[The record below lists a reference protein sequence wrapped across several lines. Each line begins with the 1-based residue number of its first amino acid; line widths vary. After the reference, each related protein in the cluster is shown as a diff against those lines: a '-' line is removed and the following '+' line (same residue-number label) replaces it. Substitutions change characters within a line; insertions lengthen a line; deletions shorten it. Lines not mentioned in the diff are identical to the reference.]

1 MVTKR
6 PMIKQ
11 TVGALYLAFNTPDE
25 KGEFDLT
32 KFEETIKSEV
42 VKTIDTTESA
52 ESTVVRAS
60 GREYTTADQ
69 ISSVE
74 QSVEVVAFDP
84 GDLARMRGDNIGKY
98 LVKSGAPAQK
108 PYFAF
113 GKVVKKVGGAVEFVW
128 YPKCKLQ
135 SNTDNIQTSEENF
148 NEQNDTIVIKAYSFD
163 DEGNKSVRINSEMK
177 NFPEG
182 LTEEQFFTKPI
193 TSDTE
198 IETLV
203 KGA

>member
-84 GDLARMRGDNIGKY
+84 GDLARMRGDNIGKN

>member
-11 TVGALYLAFNTPDE
+11 TVGALYLAFNIPNE

>member
-11 TVGALYLAFNTPDE
+11 TVGALYLAFNTPNE